1 MLDVLH
7 LGHARHLE
15 VRGHFLT
22 TVTVTCI
29 FSRVE
34 AGSQKRLG
42 TRHGLPGGLFP
53 LPVLHD
59 FSE

>member
-15 VRGHFLT
+15 VRGHSLI
-22 TVTVTCI
+22 TVTVMCI
-29 FSRVE
+29 FSRAE
-34 AGSQKRLG
+34 DGSQKRPA